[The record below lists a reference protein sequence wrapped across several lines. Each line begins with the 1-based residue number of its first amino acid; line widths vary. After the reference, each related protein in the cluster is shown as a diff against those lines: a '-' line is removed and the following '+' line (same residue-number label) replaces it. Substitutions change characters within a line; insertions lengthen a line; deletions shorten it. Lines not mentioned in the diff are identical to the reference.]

1 MGMRFSTGRRNR
13 EGPGTPAPQSG
24 AALYFYLL
32 GTYFWRFFWLGWLFL
47 VCCIPIVTIPAALTA
62 LDRVM
67 VKLIRERCVLFW
79 AEYWTEFRRSFVKSL
94 PLGVL
99 FGGLLLISYYLLSL
113 GLTNQQNSF
122 GLLFSGI
129 GLCVLVI
136 GSTWGAYAFVMLA
149 ALELP
154 VGTLLRNAWYLMVLS
169 GRYTFA
175 VMATLVFSTVILLA
189 LFPMSLALVAFGW
202 LAVTQYT
209 VCWFVYQPVED
220 RIIRP
225 FEKQNAEREEE
236 TV

>member
-1 MGMRFSTGRRNR
+1 MGMRFFTGRRNR

-47 VCCIPIVTIPAALTA
+47 ACCIPIVTIPAALTA

-79 AEYWTEFRRSFVKSL
+79 AEYWTEFRRSFCKSL
-94 PLGVL
+94 PMGAL
-99 FGGLLLISYYLLSL
+99 FGGLLLISCYLLSL

-169 GRYTFA
+169 GRITFA
-175 VMATLVFSTVILLA
+175 IMGTLVFSTVILLA
-189 LFPMSLALVAFGW
+189 LFPMSLVLVALGW
-202 LAVTQYT
+202 PVVVQYT
-209 VCWFVYQPVED
+209 VGWFVFIPVTD

-225 FEKQNAEREEE
+225 YEQQCKTQQERDA
-236 TV
+236 